1 VFYEWTRLFVILSA
15 SNIEERIMTIKE
27 IVAKQ
32 RAFYLSGATRS
43 FEFRQKAL
51 RKLQSALRE
60 NEDKIAEALVKDL
73 GKPPFE
79 SYMSETG
86 MVLDELRYQLKHLR
100 GWMRDKRVRTPLA
113 QFHSVSFVSPEPYG
127 VVLIMSPWNYPILLC
142 LDPMIGA
149 ISAGNCAVV
158 KPSAYTPATSQM
170 IADIL
175 AEIYPPEY
183 VAVIQ
188 GGRQENTA
196 LLEQKFDYIFF
207 TGSVGVGKVVMEAA
221 AKHLT
226 PVTLE
231 LGGKSPTI
239 IDASADLSLAARRI
253 AFGKILNG
261 GQTCV
266 APDYVLIEESVRD
279 EFIEHFRSVLE
290 EFFPDGNYEDMA
302 RIVNE
307 KHYQEKKELLLGQK
321 VAIGGGFD
329 DRAMRIEPTVLVDV
343 DPDSRVMTEEIFA
356 PILPVLTWR
365 KLEEAIEFVR
375 SRPKP
380 LALYLFTGD
389 RSVEERVL
397 TGCSFGGGCVNDTVI
412 HLATPY
418 MGFGGVGQSGMGS
431 YHGKRS
437 FDTFTHY
444 RSIVRKSTWLDLP
457 FRYRPYSDGKFR
469 MIRRFLK

>member
-1 VFYEWTRLFVILSA
+1 
-15 SNIEERIMTIKE
+15 MTIEE

-51 RKLQSALRE
+51 RKLQSAVRD
-60 NEDKIAEALVKDL
+60 NEDKIVEALLKDL
-73 GKPPFE
+73 GKSPFE

-86 MVLDELRYQLKHLR
+86 MVLDELRYHLTHLR

-113 QFHSVSFVSPEPYG
+113 QFHSASFVSPEPYG

-142 LDPMIGA
+142 LDPLIGA

-158 KPSAYTPATSQM
+158 KPSAYTPATSQV
-170 IADIL
+170 IADIV

-239 IDASADLSLAARRI
+239 IDASANLSLAARRI

-266 APDYVLIEESVRD
+266 APDYVLIEEQVRD
-279 EFIEHFRSVLE
+279 EFIKHFRGVLE
-290 EFFPDGNYEDMA
+290 EFFPDGNHEGMA

-329 DRAMRIEPTVLVDV
+329 DRTMRIEPTVLVDV

-397 TGCSFGGGCVNDTVI
+397 ASCSFGGGCVNDTVI

-431 YHGKRS
+431 YHGKHS

-457 FRYRPYSDGKFR
+457 FRYRPYSEGKFR

>member
-1 VFYEWTRLFVILSA
+1 
-15 SNIEERIMTIKE
+15 MTIEE

-51 RKLQSALRE
+51 RKLQSAVRE
-60 NEDKIAEALVKDL
+60 NEDKIAEALFKDL

-86 MVLDELRYQLKHLR
+86 MVLDEVRYQLKHLR

-142 LDPMIGA
+142 LDPLIGA

-158 KPSAYTPATSQM
+158 KPSAYTPATSQV

-221 AKHLT
+221 SKHLT

-239 IDASADLSLAARRI
+239 IDVSADLSLAARRI
-253 AFGKILNG
+253 AFGKVLNG

-266 APDYVLIEESVRD
+266 APDYVLIEEQVRD

-290 EFFPDGNYEDMA
+290 EFFPNGNHEGMA

-307 KHYQEKKELLLGQK
+307 EHYQEKKELLLGQK

-329 DRAMRIEPTVLVDV
+329 DRTMRIEPTVLVDV

-365 KLEEAIEFVR
+365 KLEKAIEFVR

-397 TGCSFGGGCVNDTVI
+397 ASCSFGGGCVNDTVI

-431 YHGKRS
+431 YHGKHS

-457 FRYRPYSDGKFR
+457 FRYRPYSEGKFR

>member
-1 VFYEWTRLFVILSA
+1 M
-15 SNIEERIMTIKE
+15 NIEE

-32 RAFYLSGATRS
+32 HAFYLSGATRS

-60 NEDKIAEALVKDL
+60 NEDMIAEALLKDL
-73 GKPPFE
+73 GKVPFE

-86 MVLDELRYQLKHLR
+86 MVLDELRYHLRHLR
-100 GWMRDKRVRTPLA
+100 GWMQDKRVRTPLA

-127 VVLIMSPWNYPILLC
+127 VVLVMSPWNYPILLC
-142 LDPMIGA
+142 LDPLIGA

-158 KPSAYTPATSQM
+158 KPSAYTPATSQV

-175 AEIYPPEY
+175 TDIYPPEY
-183 VAVIQ
+183 VAVVQ

-221 AKHLT
+221 SKHLT

-239 IDASADLSLAARRI
+239 IDASADLHLAARRI
-253 AFGKILNG
+253 AFGKVLNG

-266 APDYVLIEESVRD
+266 APDYVLIEENVRD
-279 EFIEHFRSVLE
+279 EFIKHFRSVLK
-290 EFFPDGNYEDMA
+290 EFFPDGNYEGMA
-302 RIVNE
+302 HIVNE
-307 KHYQEKKELLLGQK
+307 KHYQEKKELLLDQK

-329 DRAMRIEPTVLVDV
+329 DQSMRIDPTVLVDV
-343 DPDSRVMTEEIFA
+343 DPESRVMTEEVFA

-365 KLEEAIEFVR
+365 RLDEAIGFVR

-397 TGCSFGGGCVNDTVI
+397 TSCSFGGGCVNDTVI

-431 YHGKRS
+431 YHGKHS

-457 FRYRPYSDGKFR
+457 FRYRPYSEGKFR
-469 MIRRFLK
+469 LIRKFLK

>member
-1 VFYEWTRLFVILSA
+1 
-15 SNIEERIMTIKE
+15 MTIKE

-158 KPSAYTPATSQM
+158 KPSAYTPATSQV

-290 EFFPDGNYEDMA
+290 EFFPDGNYEGMA
-302 RIVNE
+302 HIVNE

-321 VAIGGGFD
+321 AVIGGGFD

-343 DPDSRVMTEEIFA
+343 DPDSQVMTEEVFA

-389 RSVEERVL
+389 RNVEERVL

-431 YHGKRS
+431 YHGKHS

-457 FRYRPYSDGKFR
+457 FRYRPYSEGKFR

>member
-1 VFYEWTRLFVILSA
+1 
-15 SNIEERIMTIKE
+15 MTIEE

-431 YHGKRS
+431 YHGKQS

-457 FRYRPYSDGKFR
+457 FRYRPYSEEKFR

>member
-1 VFYEWTRLFVILSA
+1 MS
-15 SNIEERIMTIKE
+15 IEET
-27 IVAKQ
+27 VAKQ

-60 NEDKIAEALVKDL
+60 NEAMIAEALLKDL
-73 GKPPFE
+73 GKVPFE

-86 MVLDELRYQLKHLR
+86 MVLDELRYHRRQLR

-127 VVLIMSPWNYPILLC
+127 VVLVMSPWNYPILLC
-142 LDPMIGA
+142 LDPLIGA

-158 KPSAYTPATSQM
+158 KPSAYTPATSQV

-175 AEIYPPEY
+175 TDIYAPEF
-183 VAVIQ
+183 VAVVQ

-221 AKHLT
+221 SKHLT

-239 IDASADLSLAARRI
+239 IDASADLHLAAKRI
-253 AFGKILNG
+253 AFGKVLNG

-266 APDYVLIEESVRD
+266 APDYVLIEENVRD
-279 EFIEHFRSVLE
+279 EFVEHFRKVLE
-290 EFFPDGNYEDMA
+290 EFFPNGNYESMA

-307 KHYQEKKELLLGQK
+307 KHYQEKKELLLDQK

-329 DRAMRIEPTVLVDV
+329 DRTMRIEPTVLVDV
-343 DPDSRVMTEEIFA
+343 DPESRVMTEEVFA

-365 KLEEAIEFVR
+365 RLDEAIGFVR

-397 TGCSFGGGCVNDTVI
+397 ASCSFGGGCVNDTVI

-431 YHGKRS
+431 YHGKHS

-457 FRYRPYSDGKFR
+457 FRYRPYSEEKFR
-469 MIRRFLK
+469 